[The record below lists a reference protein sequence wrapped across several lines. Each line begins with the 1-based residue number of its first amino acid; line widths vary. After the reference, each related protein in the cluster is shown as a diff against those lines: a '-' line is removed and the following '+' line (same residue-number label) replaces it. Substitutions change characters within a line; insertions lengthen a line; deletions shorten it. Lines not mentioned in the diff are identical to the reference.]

1 MIKNKDVIT
10 RGELTFKSQNAVFI
24 DRDGV
29 IIKDMHYIND
39 DKDVM
44 LEEGAKEFLQQCSLD
59 SIPVFI
65 VTNQSGIERGYSS
78 WESYKA
84 VTNRMLELLDHP
96 SCIKAIY
103 ANSFTTNSEFLNN
116 NEWRKPQP
124 GMILEAKKYW
134 QINIDNS
141 IIVGDRLTD
150 IIAGARAGIKRA
162 YHVLTGHGSKSR
174 AEVLQSSKLTWR
186 DIYQSDMPDIKYIKS
201 LECINQEMVSGNLWS
216 IK

>member
-1 MIKNKDVIT
+1 MIKNKDVIVK
-10 RGELTFKSQNAVFI
+10 GELILKSQNAVFI

-39 DKDVM
+39 DKDVI

-65 VTNQSGIERGYSS
+65 VTNQSGIKRGYSS

-84 VTNRMLELLDHP
+84 VTSRMLDLLDHP

-103 ANSFTTNSEFLNN
+103 ANSYTTNSESLNT

-124 GMILEAKKYW
+124 GMILEAQKNW
-134 QINIDNS
+134 QISIENS

-150 IIAGARAGIKRA
+150 IIAGARAGIKLA

-186 DIYQSDMPDIKYIKS
+186 DIYQSDMPDIKYIES
-201 LECINQEMVSGNLWS
+201 LECINQEIVSGNLWS

>member
-1 MIKNKDVIT
+1 MIKNKDAIIKS
-10 RGELTFKSQNAVFI
+10 ELIFQSQNAVFI

-29 IIKDMHYIND
+29 IIKDMHYISD

-44 LEEGAKEFLQQCSLD
+44 LEKGAKEFLQQCSLD

-65 VTNQSGIERGYSS
+65 VTNQSGISRGYSS
-78 WESYKA
+78 WDSYKA
-84 VTNRMLELLDHP
+84 VTSRMLELLDHP

-103 ANSFTTNSEFLNN
+103 ANSFTTNSESLNT

-124 GMILEAKKYW
+124 GMILEAKKHW
-134 QINIDNS
+134 QINIENS
-141 IIVGDRLTD
+141 VIVGDRLTD

-174 AEVLQSSKLTWR
+174 AEVLQTSKLPWK